1 MLNSFFDKYIF
12 TNTLKYTHNNFFLV
26 DMPFVIAP
34 ISILLNLA
42 GSQDIAFQRKLYV
55 EVKNSSRSYF
65 LEKVSGFGLDKEK
78 QLKFVEEFFIG
89 SGWGT
94 ISAVDLKFESKRAIV
109 VVDNSPF
116 VAELKGKSKVAVD
129 VFLRGVLAGLF
140 SRIFNENIDCVEV
153 ECAALNFERCKFII
167 KPQQEFDFSNQ
178 IVRDQIEADN

>member
-12 TNTLKYTHNNFFLV
+12 TNTLRYTHNNFFLV

-34 ISILLNLA
+34 TSILLALVSNP
-42 GSQDIAFQRKLYV
+42 DIDFQKKIYS
-55 EVKNSSRSYF
+55 EIKISSREYF
-65 LEKVSGFGLDKEK
+65 LQKISDFGLDRDK
-78 QLKFVEEFFIG
+78 QLKFVQEFFVA
-89 SGWGT
+89 SGWGA
-94 ISAVDLKFESKRAIV
+94 IQAVDLNFDSKRAIV

-116 VAELKGKSKVAVD
+116 VAELKGKSKFAVD

-178 IVRDQIEADN
+178 VVKDQIDPSD